1 MLSIGVVDYDSFT
14 WYLPVVQY
22 IKVKL
27 NEYRQQKHSVL
38 LVLIKLHTV

>member
-1 MLSIGVVDYDSFT
+1 MLSIGVADYNSFT
-14 WYLPVVQY
+14 WHLPVVQY

-27 NEYRQQKHSVL
+27 NEYRQQKHNVL